1 MSLIFF
7 SSEYLKW
14 HPNIVFY
21 NALMWPLMKNN
32 QEGGG
37 GEKEEKG
44 EIENTLKSR
53 QDYWM
58 YTGKWVI
65 AALSLFL
72 ILHSTLIPYS
82 DIPEF

>member
-1 MSLIFF
+1 
-7 SSEYLKW
+7 
-14 HPNIVFY
+14 
-21 NALMWPLMKNN
+21 MWPLMKNN